1 MKNNIMLLICS
12 ISMAMISCS
21 PRVIAQPSL
30 ATTGDVMGATEIT
43 VTGKDAFIMLQKN
56 ICGTTEEGVT
66 RYGIWEGRAYS
77 RVPGEKDRHIF
88 NVVGLNTRQCNVV
101 EDPVKGKGFKS
112 VSREI
117 MLYMDPET
125 NEILDKWMNPW
136 LGKEVNVLH
145 VANDPVNMR
154 GTLYEKNEE
163 GEYARTTTIRDL
175 GDIVASGSEIP
186 LFYANPLNGEF
197 QGYVGGAYHA
207 MEIFNTFWDKDEMMD
222 PNVKTLSQSTLSW
235 SRVAQWL
242 PWMEM
247 GAKPGLMIFNTT
259 GFSTFDRSRVY
270 PILEK
275 AVAER
280 FPTYLTPPPIDD
292 NRPNETSW
300 TVFKKHMEGKDKI
313 NVRQQGVEGH

>member
-1 MKNNIMLLICS
+1 MDKMILISCA
-12 ISMAMISCS
+12 IGLVMISCS
-21 PRVIAQPSL
+21 PKVISQPAVS
-30 ATTGDVMGATEIT
+30 TMGDVMGATEIT
-43 VTGKDAFIMLQKN
+43 VAGEEAFIMLQKN

-117 MLYMDPET
+117 MMYMDPET

-154 GTLYEKNEE
+154 GTLYEKNDE